1 MTKTNAV
8 FSFIALWTLPL
19 LATVSFVACGSEE
32 KSEPLP
38 DLPPIEIP
46 KDVYGLYSGRLP
58 CDDCTSRMVR
68 MTLGEDN
75 TVEAVQV
82 ILRDT
87 MTTDTLKGTYV
98 VTDSTIKV
106 SLSEDK
112 MHWNFKR
119 AKFGNLTYLTAAG
132 TVYED
137 EDGMTA
143 DLIHI
148 FKAKQPTLKAVLD
161 SSKSETA
168 DSVAASKE

>member
-1 MTKTNAV
+1 MIKSNAV
-8 FSFIALWTLPL
+8 FSFVAKCTFSFFAAFALM
-19 LATVSFVACGSEE
+19 ACEE
-32 KSEPLP
+32 EKKSEPLP

-46 KDVYGLYSGRLP
+46 EDVPGLYSGRLP

-75 TVEAVQV
+75 SVEAVQV
-82 ILRDT
+82 VLRDT
-87 MTTDTLKGTYV
+87 MTTDTLRGTYV

-112 MHWNFKR
+112 QHWSFKR

-148 FKAKQPTLKAVLD
+148 FKAKKPTPKATAD
-161 SSKSETA
+161 SSKSETP
-168 DSVAASKE
+168 DSVAVSKE

>member
-8 FSFIALWTLPL
+8 FSFFALRALPF
-19 LATVSFVACGSEE
+19 LAMVSFVACGTEE

-46 KDVYGLYSGRLP
+46 KEVPGLYSGRLP

-82 ILRDT
+82 VLRDT
-87 MTTDTLKGTYV
+87 MTTDTLRGTYV

-112 MHWNFKR
+112 LHWNFKR
-119 AKFGNLTYLTAAG
+119 AKFGNLTYMTAAG
-132 TVYED
+132 TIYED

-148 FKAKQPTLKAVLD
+148 FKAKKPTLKTVSD
-161 SSKSETA
+161 SSKSEA
-168 DSVAASKE
+168 PDSVATTKE